1 MLNVNNIKIS
11 KKLLFGF
18 SAVIAVIGATGA
30 AALVNINTMNTARAE
45 STEANATLT
54 AIFDAQFRLARQE
67 NSVRGWIISTD
78 EYYLGRVES
87 HRAKFKEA
95 LNNIRAL
102 AQGEPDQLTRVDEVE
117 AAADAWYEGVV
128 PAATQLARNAATRAA
143 AGALVGNDGV
153 ADQLIGPAEDGIS
166 ALLETEQAAMTTAA
180 EASESAARM
189 AELVMLAGLLTAA
202 LLSIGVGL
210 ALSRTIGRPV
220 TQMTDAMRR
229 LAEGD
234 KTIEVPAIGR
244 KDEVGAMADAVQVF
258 KDAAIALDRATEE
271 GKRLE
276 AEAAAERARNDAARA
291 AAERE
296 QSAVV
301 DALAQALE
309 NVSNGDLTCQV
320 TAAFAGRY
328 VKLKDDFNAAIRQ
341 LDNAMSLVSSS
352 TLSITSGTTEI
363 SRAADDLSRRTET
376 QAASLEETAAALD
389 QITATVTKTA
399 SGAAHAN
406 TTVSDTRKEAT
417 RSREIV
423 DEAVAAMNAIAQ
435 SSQQISQII
444 GVIDEIAFQTN
455 LLALNAGVEAAR
467 AGEAG
472 RGFAVVASEVR
483 ALAQRSADA
492 AKEIKSLIATSSDQV
507 ESGVERINN
516 AGTAISG
523 IVTKVAEINGLVS
536 EIAASA
542 QEQALGLKEVNVAI
556 NQMDQVTQQNAAMVE
571 ETTAASRALA
581 DESDD
586 LARLVRQF
594 TVSGAAAPASRRD
607 AA

>member
-1 MLNVNNIKIS
+1 MNLNNVKIS
-11 KKLLFGF
+11 RKLLLGF
-18 SAVIAVIGATGA
+18 SAVIAVIGATGG
-30 AALVNINTMNTARAE
+30 AALININTMNQARAE

-78 EYYLGRVES
+78 DYYLGRVES
-87 HRAKFKEA
+87 HRARFKEA

-102 AQGEPDQLTRVDEVE
+102 VAGETEQIARVDAVE

-128 PAATQLARNAATRAA
+128 PAATRMVRNPATRVQ

-153 ADQLIGPAEDGIS
+153 ADQLIAPAEDGID
-166 ALLETEQAAMTTAA
+166 ALLSAEQDAMNAAAA
-180 EASESAARM
+180 ASESAARM
-189 AELVMLAGLLTAA
+189 AELVMLAGLLISA
-202 LLSIGVGL
+202 LLSVGVGL
-210 ALSRTIGRPV
+210 ALTRMIARPV

-229 LAEGD
+229 LADGD
-234 KTIEVPAIGR
+234 KAIDVPAIGR

-258 KDAAIALDRATEE
+258 KDAAIALERATEE

-276 AEAAAERARNDAARA
+276 AEAAAERTRNDAARA
-291 AAERE
+291 AAEKE

-301 DALAQALE
+301 DALAFSLE
-309 NVSNGDLTCQV
+309 RVAKGDLTCQV
-320 TAAFAGRY
+320 NAAFAGRY

-341 LDNAMSLVSSS
+341 LDNAMALVSSS
-352 TLSITSGTTEI
+352 TLSISSGTSEI

-406 TTVSDTRKEAT
+406 ATVAEART
-417 RSREIV
+417 EAARSGEIV
-423 DEAVAAMNAIAQ
+423 SEAVAAMSAIAQ

-492 AKEIKSLIATSSDQV
+492 AKEIKSLIATSSEQV
-507 ESGVERINN
+507 TSGVSRINH
-516 AGTAISG
+516 AGAAITG
-523 IVTKVAEINGLVS
+523 IVAKVAEINGLVS

-571 ETTAASRALA
+571 QTTAASRALA

-586 LARLVRQF
+586 LARLVKQF
-594 TVSGAAAPASRRD
+594 TVSGAEGTPGKRNAA
-607 AA
+607 